1 MFRRD
6 PSFQA
11 AKRHIGYETVRH
23 VDSRVDRFLLEPAP
37 VRRAVL
43 LLLRKDAMTHE
54 PGNRGV
60 GASALITGLV
70 GVATI
75 ITAVVAAILAAFLG
89 LSDQLTQAD
98 EAASLDLF
106 GGLFQAVA
114 FGVGV
119 LITVALLMWWEG
131 ARRDRRRAVA
141 LLWYELFSSA
151 QTRLSAGTPGEDDL
165 LRGYLLRNTPRAAE

>member
-11 AKRHIGYETVRH
+11 AKKHTGYETVRH
-23 VDSRVDRFLLEPAP
+23 IDTRVERFLLEPAP
-37 VRRAVL
+37 VQRAVL
-43 LLLRKDAMTHE
+43 LLLRKDVMTHE
-54 PGNRGV
+54 AGNRGV

-98 EAASLDLF
+98 AAASSGLL

-114 FGVGV
+114 SGIGV

-141 LLWYELFSSA
+141 LLWHDLYSSA
-151 QTRLSAGTPGEDDL
+151 QVSPATAMSDEDERL
-165 LRGYLLRNTPRAAE
+165 RRYLLRA